1 MKRLLLL
8 LTVAA
13 WIVTGSSI
21 AQGNDAEAAKNWSL
35 FFEYHKNGDYITAAP
50 YGWKVIQLNPTRFK
64 TVYAK
69 LAECYFNFSQ
79 SAQGD
84 ARKAYVDTMIAIY
97 DMGIKNLPDRAPSLY
112 LMRAYALENYTESAR
127 DLEAIDSYE
136 KAVAGDTSIAFAY
149 FDRLGLLYMKHMEE
163 TPSFRTKAIE
173 LYRTQKERD
182 QDNPVIIDRLRTLIS
197 DPQELIKIAEEDLKN
212 DPNNLEKMW
221 NAAQAY
227 IEGEQF
233 DGAERHLLALV
244 KKSPKTATYWNE
256 LGKVRQRSGKYRQA
270 IDAYEEALKLNPAL
284 RENHLN
290 ITVCYRMMKNFSAA
304 RETAR
309 RAARLERGWG
319 RPYMELAEVYKAAV
333 EACIKDTKNGD
344 WSKLDIDDKLVY
356 RLAQDALQDAKRV
369 EPALASEANQ
379 RYSELS
385 TLVPTKEDLFF
396 NKDRII
402 NGRMRIMGSCYSWV
416 EEQVAVSL

>member
-127 DLEAIDSYE
+127 DLERS
-136 KAVAGDTSIAFAY
+136 
-149 FDRLGLLYMKHMEE
+149 
-163 TPSFRTKAIE
+163 
-173 LYRTQKERD
+173 
-182 QDNPVIIDRLRTLIS
+182 
-197 DPQELIKIAEEDLKN
+197 
-212 DPNNLEKMW
+212 
-221 NAAQAY
+221 
-227 IEGEQF
+227 
-233 DGAERHLLALV
+233 
-244 KKSPKTATYWNE
+244 TATKKQSPE
-256 LGKVRQRSGKYRQA
+256 TRRLPLPTSTG
-270 IDAYEEALKLNPAL
+270 
-284 RENHLN
+284 
-290 ITVCYRMMKNFSAA
+290 SACC
-304 RETAR
+304 T
-309 RAARLERGWG
+309 
-319 RPYMELAEVYKAAV
+319 
-333 EACIKDTKNGD
+333 
-344 WSKLDIDDKLVY
+344 
-356 RLAQDALQDAKRV
+356 
-369 EPALASEANQ
+369 
-379 RYSELS
+379 
-385 TLVPTKEDLFF
+385 
-396 NKDRII
+396 
-402 NGRMRIMGSCYSWV
+402 
-416 EEQVAVSL
+416 